1 MYLLKFDN
9 DDDLSN
15 IKVGDSPELYQW
27 VFNNKGV
34 FTCRFDG
41 NVTYIQQDGEDIGMI
56 VKVELL
62 KKKK

>member
-15 IKVGDSPELYQW
+15 IKVGDSASLYKW
-27 VFNNKGV
+27 VSSNKGL

-56 VKVELL
+56 VKVEEI
-62 KKKK
+62 K